1 MDLVIRER
9 RLHRLFEQEGTA
21 ANQDD
26 VLQAMW
32 RFDVLLHCRHGLLR
46 HRLSHGHESGD
57 VVGLLENHWL
67 LARSQGQV
75 DGVEVA
81 IGAADVLGDLGG
93 DQAQQVLG
101 VEDADDMVDRLAIER
116 RSTVPLLEDDLD
128 RLVERRL
135 LVDRNDV
142 DAGHHHLVQLRV
154 AQRHHGG
161 DHLLL
166 FGLDDALLAPLL
178 DDEAD
183 LRC

>member
-1 MDLVIRER
+1 M
-9 RLHRLFEQEGTA
+9 
-21 ANQDD
+21 
-26 VLQAMW
+26 
-32 RFDVLLHCRHGLLR
+32 
-46 HRLSHGHESGD
+46 
-57 VVGLLENHWL
+57 
-67 LARSQGQV
+67 
-75 DGVEVA
+75 
-81 IGAADVLGDLGG
+81 
-93 DQAQQVLG
+93 
-101 VEDADDMVDRLAIER
+101 
-116 RSTVPLLEDDLD
+116 PLLEDDLD